1 MASGSSHRRVEV
13 ARIPDSDLLPLLDIL
28 KYFNNPIN
36 EEQAWAVCYQ
46 CAQFYLREQ
55 SQQKYQELY
64 EYGLQCVCLDRDGE
78 IQIRVRAGD
87 PNGSGKGPPKGQ
99 YYAIR
104 KWHATEH
111 DAVQML
117 GRIIFEALDY
127 GIGEA
132 EERPLSHGLE
142 TLIECMTRAQ
152 ESGENTDNESQ
163 SADDEGIEKD
173 AEDDHHCSF
182 REVAR
187 LCTQHLSSRQDASYH
202 YRAVCRAL
210 MAEAVELRTFLD
222 KISSSKERLHS
233 NEDEDKRLLELERT
247 DWARLWV
254 QVMRSLR
261 QGVRLKKNEHVSHPP
276 VEYEL
281 TPFEMLLEDIRSR
294 RYTLHKI
301 MVNGDIPPKVKND
314 AHAVI
319 LDFIRSRPPLRQ
331 VKDRKLRSLPPKPP
345 DPHEQLLL
353 DIRAKPKLRPVKDG
367 RLVVYED
374 SLIAD
379 LFILETSRTK
389 LGGEDSPPVT
399 RRVIK
404 PDFSLFLT
412 SSFEESEEDSE
423 VESPERTPQHRRE
436 LWKLSPLNSPA
447 KDMNATWHSAASL
460 MHLGGLG
467 HNVGN
472 GLDGRNTRLQRRHT
486 IMVCESPTDPKL
498 PHKELPPLE
507 EVEEPSPSEEQTPRL
522 QRGSDSTL
530 SGLPDHTMHNGLV
543 LLRGSRH
550 QGALYKTEHRRS
562 LTTGLTAIPEDEDN
576 ADSGVSCDPTSPGV
590 ASRRHSMPSNFC
602 SGFPSRGGSSGGGS
616 GFDGSVKRV
625 GGVGSDCMVAEK
637 VSLERRFHN
646 HNSGGSRLHHKHLSY
661 TLAADKSLE
670 EEEEEGE
677 GTSSETD
684 LALLTASEM
693 MHVSW
698 KTQCQRSATNSS
710 APCQDCRPVPMR
722 YQKRWQN
729 PIECLSLT
737 LEEVTHIRSV
747 LTKAELESL
756 ISHPDL
762 YHQVSKSKVCFTC
775 KTTRFTLF
783 GEWGTKCKFCK
794 RTVCSKCMR
803 KMHVPTEHF
812 KNIPVYTLQS
822 HAIYQR
828 SSGADTELRQNKF
841 LNRCLIQR
849 PNILQA
855 HQNLCAGS
863 TEGKATSSALPVSE
877 PSEQKCFCKCPEHCS
892 R

>member
-447 KDMNATWHSAASL
+447 KDMNATWHS
-460 MHLGGLG
+460 
-467 HNVGN
+467 
-472 GLDGRNTRLQRRHT
+472 
-486 IMVCESPTDPKL
+486 
-498 PHKELPPLE
+498 
-507 EVEEPSPSEEQTPRL
+507 
-522 QRGSDSTL
+522 
-530 SGLPDHTMHNGLV
+530 
-543 LLRGSRH
+543 
-550 QGALYKTEHRRS
+550 
-562 LTTGLTAIPEDEDN
+562 
-576 ADSGVSCDPTSPGV
+576 
-590 ASRRHSMPSNFC
+590 
-602 SGFPSRGGSSGGGS
+602 
-616 GFDGSVKRV
+616 
-625 GGVGSDCMVAEK
+625 
-637 VSLERRFHN
+637 
-646 HNSGGSRLHHKHLSY
+646 
-661 TLAADKSLE
+661 DKSLE

-693 MHVSW
+693 MH
-698 KTQCQRSATNSS
+698 
-710 APCQDCRPVPMR
+710 MR
-722 YQKRWQN
+722 YQGNNTTRKVKRWQN

>member
-1 MASGSSHRRVEV
+1 MRGFERKNASEE
-13 ARIPDSDLLPLLDIL
+13 ICDIFVL
-28 KYFNNPIN
+28 FT
-36 EEQAWAVCYQ
+36 
-46 CAQFYLREQ
+46 QF
-55 SQQKYQELY
+55 
-64 EYGLQCVCLDRDGE
+64 
-78 IQIRVRAGD
+78 
-87 PNGSGKGPPKGQ
+87 
-99 YYAIR
+99 
-104 KWHATEH
+104 
-111 DAVQML
+111 
-117 GRIIFEALDY
+117 
-127 GIGEA
+127 
-132 EERPLSHGLE
+132 
-142 TLIECMTRAQ
+142 
-152 ESGENTDNESQ
+152 
-163 SADDEGIEKD
+163 
-173 AEDDHHCSF
+173 
-182 REVAR
+182 

-367 RLVVYED
+367 RLVV
-374 SLIAD
+374 
-379 LFILETSRTK
+379 ETSRTK

-447 KDMNATWHSAASL
+447 KDMNATWHSASL

-693 MHVSW
+693 MH
-698 KTQCQRSATNSS
+698 
-710 APCQDCRPVPMR
+710 
-722 YQKRWQN
+722 KRWQN

-762 YHQVSKSKVCFTC
+762 YHQVSKSKSIS
-775 KTTRFTLF
+775 KISQFTLF
-783 GEWGTKCKFCK
+783 SPMPFTKEAQELIQNYVKTSSSTDVLSKGRTSSK
-794 RTVCSKCMR
+794 RTKTSVLDQQKGKR
-803 KMHVPTEHF
+803 P
-812 KNIPVYTLQS
+812 L
-822 HAIYQR
+822 QR
-828 SSGADTELRQNKF
+828 SQSV
-841 LNRCLIQR
+841 
-849 PNILQA
+849 
-855 HQNLCAGS
+855 NLPSKNAS
-863 TEGKATSSALPVSE
+863 VSALSTAAGDQAKNCGPLMSICCDCKGMIMEILRASKTSLAMLQTYICFICLTGLIWSLITHRVIAYIVTIKLLGVLTTVMTSWKKPVVMSL
-877 PSEQKCFCKCPEHCS
+877 Q
-892 R
+892 